1 MAEPI
6 AVENGA
12 LEGPAPI
19 DGLSS
24 ENGNSVAPEQPAV
37 EPEYV
42 SKGLY
47 IVRIPRPAFDD
58 TALKKLDLQ
67 LSDTFTKLKSMNNKA
82 QTKRVSIQGAGWPVT
97 KPGDSSRASCQ
108 PQVGL
113 PIAWLGPGGV
123 PGPALGC

>member
-1 MAEPI
+1 MRPDLITMAETMV
-6 AVENGA
+6 VENGT
-12 LEGPAPI
+12 LEGAAEPI
-19 DGLSS
+19 DGLTEQT
-24 ENGNSVAPEQPAV
+24 ENVAAEQPAV

-82 QTKRVSIQGAGWPVT
+82 QLKRVSA
-97 KPGDSSRASCQ
+97 KC
-108 PQVGL
+108 
-113 PIAWLGPGGV
+113 WL
-123 PGPALGC
+123 ARDQAC